1 MTSDLVL
8 GSPTDLVAETVE
20 DALLAAPDVF
30 LHSVPELAVAVV
42 QPQVFDSA
50 ERGGVERPRLGPVHV
65 ATLGSIC
72 ASNLDKEVARSL
84 VRRLEVPGAELVDQR
99 SWVDA
104 AGVLNGYGR
113 PRARLHRL
121 RRPGERRGQARG
133 VRAPRR
139 RGGRECERR
148 AQPEE
153 AYRLGSPRTPH
164 CHVQAHKAHRLTT
177 RQPLVQFEAVTLSR
191 WLRASH
197 LRASRPQ
204 ARGDEEPAGR
214 ASCTREL
221 GAWLPSGATHEANDR
236 DSS

>member
-1 MTSDLVL
+1 MCNGILAGLVSVTA
-8 GSPTDLVAETVE
+8 GCATVPPWAGFLMGGVGGGIYRLASHGIRRMGIDDPL
-20 DALLAAPDVF
+20 DAA
-30 LHSVPELAVAVV
+30 AVV
-42 QPQVFDSA
+42 
-50 ERGGVERPRLGPVHV
+50 
-65 ATLGSIC
+65 C
-72 ASNLDKEVARSL
+72 
-84 VRRLEVPGAELVDQR
+84 
-99 SWVDA
+99 
-104 AGVLNGYGR
+104 
-113 PRARLHRL
+113 
-121 RRPGERRGQARG
+121 GQARG

-197 LRASRPQ
+197 LRAARPQ

-221 GAWLPSGATHEANDR
+221 GAWLPSGATHEAND
-236 DSS
+236 SSYSPPQAH